1 MFNLNRNDE
10 YNDMNIKKNF
20 IISIE
25 IHGIDFDIFAPVDMS
40 YFFRLCA
47 IFFDRHFNFFGSKL
61 RIFHSVRTILKFIMN
76 FQVDICFK
84 KSY

>member
-10 YNDMNIKKNF
+10 YKDLNIKKNF

-40 YFFRLCA
+40 
-47 IFFDRHFNFFGSKL
+47 
-61 RIFHSVRTILKFIMN
+61 
-76 FQVDICFK
+76 
-84 KSY
+84 

>member
-1 MFNLNRNDE
+1 MMKNKTNYTNVHSSNSLWCALAKIMFNLNRNDE

-40 YFFRLCA
+40 
-47 IFFDRHFNFFGSKL
+47 
-61 RIFHSVRTILKFIMN
+61 
-76 FQVDICFK
+76 
-84 KSY
+84 